1 MKIDVEV
8 AAKTD
13 VGLKRKN
20 NEDNYGFDTNLGV
33 LVLCDGMG
41 GAAAG
46 EVASRLAVQC
56 VLDYFRHSKEMG
68 HFPITA
74 SNRPGASPAADAVLG
89 AIAIAN
95 TAIREAGLHNSRQ
108 LGMGSTIIVA
118 LVRDS
123 VITIGHVGDSR
134 AYLLHENR
142 LRQLTEDHS
151 LVAEQLRRGF
161 ISSNEAAGS
170 ALKNIVTR
178 ALGIADN
185 VEADVQELAITS
197 GDVLLLACDG
207 LTKVVSDDQIAS
219 IVAKSETLE
228 KAAAVLVE
236 TAKENQSDDNIT
248 CVLARIRKR
257 SWFHLGRIANRT
269 EGPV

>member
-1 MKIDVEV
+1 VKIDVEV

-41 GAAAG
+41 GTAAG

-74 SNRPGASPAADAVLG
+74 SNRPGASPTADAVLG

-108 LGMGSTIIVA
+108 MGMGSTIVVA

-123 VITIGHVGDSR
+123 EITIGHVGDSR

-236 TAKENQSDDNIT
+236 SAKENQSDDNIT
-248 CVLARIRKR
+248 CVLARFRKR
-257 SWFHLGRIANRT
+257 PRFHIRRAANKT

>member
-1 MKIDVEV
+1 VKIDVEV
-8 AAKTD
+8 AARTD

-20 NEDNYGFDTNLGV
+20 NEDNYGFDTDLGV

-56 VLDYFRHSKEMG
+56 VLDYFRHSKEME
-68 HFPITA
+68 HFPPA
-74 SNRPGASPAADAVLG
+74 SNMPGASTAGAVLG

-95 TAIREAGLHNSRQ
+95 TAIREAGLNNSRQ
-108 LGMGSTIIVA
+108 MGMGSTIVVA

-123 VITIGHVGDSR
+123 VLTIGHVGDSR

-185 VEADVQELAITS
+185 VEADVQELAITP

-219 IVAKSETLE
+219 IVARNENLE
-228 KAAAVLVE
+228 KAAAMLVE
-236 TAKENQSDDNIT
+236 SAKEKQSDDNIT
-248 CVLARIRKR
+248 CVLARFRKR